1 MSLYAQLKEKR
12 QERKN
17 VLDVAGNLLT
27 KAAKEKRS
35 LTAEENTEFEN
46 RHADGDRLLKEI
58 GQLEKQHEAET
69 SLGEIPADK
78 RSAGREDI
86 AAAGE
91 QDDEP
96 GVTPEQRKA
105 AEKRAL
111 RKWMQGGM
119 AALDATELRTLERR
133 NASLDQEA
141 RALSA
146 ASGNGT
152 SGTYTVPTG
161 QPYALD
167 IALKSYGGLLSV
179 VDYIDTDSGVTLP
192 YPTINDT
199 ANSGEQLAESTA
211 ATQTQDPTF
220 GLVNLGAYMTDSGIV
235 LVPIQL
241 LQDSAFDPE
250 VWMNDTLRTRLG
262 RRMNA
267 KGTTGTGT
275 NEQTGVVTASTLGV
289 TAAAVAAVTYN
300 ELLDLEHTVDP
311 AYRNPGQARWMYN
324 DSTLKALKK
333 LVDSN
338 GRPLWIAGGVSEG
351 VQNRRPDTLDGYEYA
366 INQDMA
372 SLATGNK
379 TILFGDFSKFKI
391 RRVKQIQFIRFGE
404 RFMEKLQIGFMA
416 YIRWDSNLIDAGTNP
431 VKHLKQA

>member
-1 MSLYAQLKEKR
+1 
-12 QERKN
+12 
-17 VLDVAGNLLT
+17 
-27 KAAKEKRS
+27 
-35 LTAEENTEFEN
+35 
-46 RHADGDRLLKEI
+46 
-58 GQLEKQHEAET
+58 
-69 SLGEIPADK
+69 
-78 RSAGREDI
+78 
-86 AAAGE
+86 
-91 QDDEP
+91 
-96 GVTPEQRKA
+96 
-105 AEKRAL
+105 
-111 RKWMQGGM
+111 
-119 AALDATELRTLERR
+119 
-133 NASLDQEA
+133 
-141 RALSA
+141 
-146 ASGNGT
+146 
-152 SGTYTVPTG
+152 
-161 QPYALD
+161 
-167 IALKSYGGLLSV
+167 
-179 VDYIDTDSGVTLP
+179 
-192 YPTINDT
+192 
-199 ANSGEQLAESTA
+199 
-211 ATQTQDPTF
+211 
-220 GLVNLGAYMTDSGIV
+220 
-235 LVPIQL
+235 
-241 LQDSAFDPE
+241 
-250 VWMNDTLRTRLG
+250 
-262 RRMNA
+262 MNA